1 MTDKPKRI
9 GIAPFDRDMIVEHLT
24 SRSIEYDIDDDGD
37 FRFGLSIEGNDD
49 FPLAVFLGAE
59 GTNEDILVLR
69 AIGMV
74 AIPQEGWMQ
83 VMSACNQW
91 NIERRFPKAALVISN
106 VEPGNVEPGDGVPEG
121 TTQAGQVHLM
131 AHFPLGAGVTQP
143 LVDDL
148 ISENIG
154 GALQFWQW
162 MPGWVQD
169 MANQQGGAGS
179 ADPGDQVDPS
189 LN

>member
-106 VEPGNVEPGDGVPEG
+106 VEPGEGAPEG

-162 MPGWVQD
+162 MPGWVQE
-169 MANQQGGAGS
+169 MANQHGGPTPAEP
-179 ADPGDQVDPS
+179 ADPS